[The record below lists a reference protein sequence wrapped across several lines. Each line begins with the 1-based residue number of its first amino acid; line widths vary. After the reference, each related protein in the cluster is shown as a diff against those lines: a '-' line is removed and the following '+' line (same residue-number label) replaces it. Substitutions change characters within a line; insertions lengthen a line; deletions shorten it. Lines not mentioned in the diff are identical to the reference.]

1 MKKIN
6 IIFFL
11 VLLMFIMLTIF
22 SVKASTGINGKVII
36 VDPGHGNLDPGTS
49 YGDIYEKDINLSIS
63 KYLEKELIK
72 NDAKVIMTRTADYD
86 LASPNSI
93 FRKKSDFDNRIK
105 LINNKKVDM
114 YISIHLNY
122 LRDTSYYGPQVFYDK
137 DNEKLANTIQNELNK
152 EFQGSRKVK
161 RIPNDTYM
169 YSRLKKPG
177 ILIECGFLSNYE
189 ERNKLMEE
197 NYQELLAKVIVKGLK
212 KFYK

>member
-6 IIFFL
+6 IIFL
-11 VLLMFIMLTIF
+11 VVLLMFIILTIF

-72 NDAKVIMTRTADYD
+72 NDVKFIMTRTADYD
-86 LASPNSI
+86 LASPNSNH
-93 FRKKSDFDNRIK
+93 RKKSDFDNRIK
-105 LINNKKVDM
+105 LINNKKVDL

-122 LRDTSYYGPQVFYDK
+122 LKDTNYYGPQVFYDK

-152 EFQGSRKVK
+152 EFQGNRSVK

-197 NYQELLAKVIVKGLK
+197 NYQELLAKVIVKGIK
-212 KFYK
+212 NFYK